1 MPLDCWW
8 CRLLVPSSLYS
19 LDERVA
25 HEPSRVR
32 EEGQDDHVY
41 VAEPARDL
49 VGAVQ
54 ERDAAQGA
62 HRDRDA

>member
-1 MPLDCWW
+1 M
-8 CRLLVPSSLYS
+8 VPSSLYS